1 MSMSNDRDA
10 GTGARAR
17 GQSEANTHS
26 VSGWA
31 TDTKL
36 VRTYERPADAAA
48 AVTSTIAKAVKQW
61 PELSDTPP
69 LYEFVDV
76 DKLDGL
82 YGTKATDDS
91 GWLPSAEFQ
100 FQSCRVT
107 VLYGSS
113 LRVIVN
119 RDPH

>member
-1 MSMSNDRDA
+1 MNADRNES
-10 GTGARAR
+10 TQTRAQE
-17 GQSEANTHS
+17 QSEGNTHS

-36 VRTYERPADAAA
+36 VRTYERPADAAT
-48 AVTSTIAKAVKQW
+48 AVTSTISKAIQQW